1 MRRWTIVIPLV
12 GTAFL
17 PACTPTPPSGQPAAA
32 CTFAAVQGASGLTMN
47 CTVAGPLPNSL
58 IDPLNPGNAGCA
70 PASFSLFGQ
79 TVTAPLT
86 VIYGENGDDNDARVR
101 LGTTLLPGTHSGS
114 LAKATGFSCETTI
127 PPVAA
132 VSTTFAGQHT
142 ALVDKSRT
150 PACVFQSRL
159 DLTTYNLTIAAGLN
173 IDASE
178 ATRAS
183 VRNNLARRLDLEMAS
198 AVNRLLQ
205 PGADITAAAF
215 RNRAGRCTNDYQEFT
230 GN

>member
-1 MRRWTIVIPLV
+1 MLRWIVIVPLV

-17 PACTPTPPSGQPAAA
+17 PACTPTAPSGQPAANCA
-32 CTFAAVQGASGLTMN
+32 FAAVQGASGLTMN
-47 CTVAGPLPNSL
+47 CTVTGPLPNAL
-58 IDPLNPGNAGCA
+58 IDPFNPSNTSCV
-70 PASFSLFGQ
+70 PTSFSLFGQ

-86 VIYGENGDDNDARVR
+86 VIYGENGDENSERVR
-101 LGTTLLPGTHSGS
+101 LGVTLLPGSHSGS
-114 LAKATGFSCETTI
+114 LAKATGSTCASTI
-127 PPVAA
+127 PPVAG

-142 ALVDKSRT
+142 ALVDKSQT

-159 DLTTYNLTIAAGLN
+159 DLTTYNLTIAAGLS

-183 VRNNLARRLDLEMAS
+183 VRNTLARRLDLEMAS

-205 PGADITAAAF
+205 PNADIAAAGF
-215 RNRAGRCTNDYQEFT
+215 VNRAGRCADGYQEFT
-230 GN
+230 GD